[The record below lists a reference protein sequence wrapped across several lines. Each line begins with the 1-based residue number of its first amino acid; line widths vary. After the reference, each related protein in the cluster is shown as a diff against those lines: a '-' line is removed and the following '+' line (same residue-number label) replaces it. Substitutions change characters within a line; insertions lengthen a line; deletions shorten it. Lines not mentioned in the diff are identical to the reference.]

1 MKIYELTTNLKLRR
15 KRFSQD
21 TKEFLVRLSE
31 KIPDSSGIRKRI
43 YENLKTISLV
53 LFLYR
58 FLIFYPVAIIYL
70 EVVFKVAVFKNLF
83 NSGLIYMV
91 FYSIPA
97 GLLLYIFSTFTKR
110 KINRIISITL
120 TAAITLI
127 YIIQVVYYHVFT
139 AFFALFSL
147 NGAGQVIEFWREILT
162 AMGKNS
168 IAILFLLLPLI
179 FITVFGN
186 KLIPPDKTA
195 WSFKAIIAGS
205 VIILQ
210 LLTTAAVFNSDKGE
224 LSPKFLYSEAVI
236 PDLSVDRFGLFT
248 TTRLDLKHLIFGFNV
263 DTEITANDNENSQV
277 DNRIAPPA
285 EKDALATDTTF
296 GSVSGSSDSGSSKS
310 NSSNKEIINKQDNP
324 EQNTIQDTNAEN
336 ESTAVGFNIMNID
349 FDKLMAAEADPK
361 IDAMHKYFMSIQ
373 PTNKN
378 KYSGMYKGKN
388 LILITAEGFSP
399 YAVNRELTPTL
410 YKMSQEGFQFTNFY
424 TPIWGVSTSDGEYVA
439 CNSLVPKSG
448 VWSFYVSG
456 RNYMPFCLGNQL
468 KKLGYGTK
476 AYHDHSYTYYHRD
489 VSHPN
494 MGYDFKAVGHGLELN
509 KTWPESD
516 VEMIEKTTPEYLGTN
531 PFHTYYMTVSG
542 HLQYTFGGNAMASK
556 NKELVRNL
564 PYSEHVKA
572 YLACQIEL
580 DRAMGRLIAGLE
592 EAGIAEN
599 TLIAISPDHYP
610 YGLTIGEI
618 SELAGHKIEENFE
631 LYKGIFILWSKG
643 MTPVKIDKPCSSMDI
658 LPTISNLMGVEYDS
672 RLLMGRDIMSDAP
685 PLVIFSNWSWLT
697 DKARYNSKLRKLIL
711 EDGQTEDTVNAA
723 YKADIAKQVNNKF
736 TYSTKILDTNYYA
749 KVFSE

>member
-1 MKIYELTTNLKLRR
+1 MKIYELTTDLKLRR
-15 KRFSQD
+15 KRLFQY
-21 TKEFLVRLSE
+21 TKQLFGGLSE
-31 KIPDSSGIRKRI
+31 KIPSLSGTRDKI
-43 YENLKTISLV
+43 YEKLKTVALV
-53 LFLYR
+53 LYLYR
-58 FLIFYPVAIIYL
+58 FLIFFPVAIVYM
-70 EVVFKVAVFKNLF
+70 EVVFKIAIFKTLF
-83 NSGLIYMV
+83 NSGFIYMV

-97 GLLLYIFSTFTKR
+97 GLLLYIFSTFSKR
-110 KINRIISITL
+110 KFNRIISIAL
-120 TAAITLI
+120 TATITLI
-127 YIIQVVYYHVFT
+127 YLVQAVYYHVFT

-147 NGAGQVIEFWREILT
+147 NGAGQVMQFWREILT
-162 AMGKNS
+162 AIGENS

-179 FITVFGN
+179 FIIIFGN
-186 KLIPPDKTA
+186 KLIPPDKSA
-195 WSFKAIIAGS
+195 WSFKAILACL
-205 VIILQ
+205 VLILQ
-210 LLTTAAVFNSDKGE
+210 IVTTAVVFNSDDGE

-236 PDLSVDRFGLFT
+236 PDLSVDRFGLLT
-248 TTRLDLKHLIFGFNV
+248 TTRLDLKHLVFSFNV
-263 DTEITANDNENSQV
+263 DTEITGNDNENTQV
-277 DNRIAPPA
+277 DNKLAPPA
-285 EKDALATDTTF
+285 EEDALATDTSS
-296 GSVSGSSDSGSSKS
+296 GLASGSSNSGSLKRDSYNEQSIS
-310 NSSNKEIINKQDNP
+310 NRDNP
-324 EQNTIQDTNAEN
+324 EQNTNPEN
-336 ESTAVGFNIMNID
+336 ESTHTGLNIMNID
-349 FDKLMAAEADPK
+349 FDKLMAAETDPK
-361 IDAMHKYFMSIQ
+361 IDAMHKYFMSVQ

-388 LILITAEGFSP
+388 LIFITAEGFSP

-456 RNYMPFCLGNQL
+456 RNYMPFCMGNQL
-468 KKLGYGTK
+468 KKLGYGTR

-509 KTWPESD
+509 KSWPESD
-516 VEMIEKTTPEYLGTN
+516 VEMIEKTASEYLGTT

-556 NKELVRNL
+556 NKELVKNL
-564 PYSEHVKA
+564 SYSEHVKA
-572 YLACQIEL
+572 YLACQIEF
-580 DRAMGRLIAGLE
+580 DRAMGKLIAGLE
-592 EAGIAEN
+592 EAGVAEN

-610 YGLTIGEI
+610 YGLTIEEI

-643 MTPVKIDKPCSSMDI
+643 MTTVKIDKPCSSMDI

-697 DKARYNSKLRKLIL
+697 DKARYNSKQRKLIL
-711 EDGQTEDTVNAA
+711 EDGQTEATVNAA

-749 KVFSE
+749 KVFSK